1 MSKAVICDRCK
12 LAFSEQNAMKFEIKW
27 MFTTTHYD
35 LCPIC
40 REEFNKFMYPN
51 KKDEQGECGV

>member
-12 LAFSEQNAMKFEIKW
+12 LAFSEQNAMKIEAKW
-27 MFTTTHYD
+27 MFTTAHYD

-40 REEFNKFMYPN
+40 REELNKFMYPN
-51 KKDEQGECGV
+51 KEDKQGERDV

>member
-12 LAFSEQNAMKFEIKW
+12 LAFSEQNAMKIEAKW
-27 MFTTTHYD
+27 MFTTAHYD

-40 REEFNKFMYPN
+40 REELNKFMYPN
-51 KKDEQGECGV
+51 KEDEREE